1 MTSYLDHMVSD
12 ARLVILKALSKQV
25 DGRLNEVILT
35 AELDSFGH
43 KRSRE
48 WLRTQLN
55 KLEELGAVVNVTQG
69 TVMVAAIT
77 RLGLAH
83 VERREV
89 IDGIARPSPEF

>member
-1 MTSYLDHMVSD
+1 MSYLDHVVAD

-25 DGRLNEVILT
+25 DGRLNEVLIT

-48 WLRTQLN
+48 WVRTQLM

-69 TVMVAAIT
+69 TVMVAGIT

-89 IDGIARPSPEF
+89 IDGVARPSPEF

>member
-1 MTSYLDHMVSD
+1 MSYLEHAAAD

-25 DGRLNEVILT
+25 DGRLNEVLIT

-48 WLRTQLN
+48 WVRTQLN

-69 TVMVAAIT
+69 TVVVAAIT
-77 RLGLAH
+77 RLGVAH

-89 IDGIARPSPEF
+89 IDGVARPSPEF

>member
-1 MTSYLDHMVSD
+1 MSYLDHVVAD
-12 ARLVILKALSKQV
+12 ARLVILRALSKQV
-25 DGRLNEVILT
+25 DGRLNEVLIT
-35 AELDSFGH
+35 AELDAFAH

-48 WLRTQLN
+48 WVRTQLN

-69 TVMVAAIT
+69 TVMVASIT

-89 IDGIARPSPEF
+89 IDGVARPSPEF

>member
-1 MTSYLDHMVSD
+1 MSYLDHMVAD
-12 ARLVILKALSKQV
+12 ARLVILKALSKQT
-25 DGRLNEVILT
+25 DGRLNEVIIT

-48 WLRTQLN
+48 WVRTQLN
-55 KLEELGAVVNVTQG
+55 KLEELGALINVLQG
-69 TVMVAAIT
+69 TVMVAGIT

-89 IDGIARPSPEF
+89 IDGVAKPSPEF

>member
-1 MTSYLDHMVSD
+1 MSYIDHMLAD

-25 DGRLNEVILT
+25 DGRLNEVLIT

-48 WLRTQLN
+48 WVRTQLN
-55 KLEELGAVVNVTQG
+55 KLEELGAVVNVAQG
-69 TVMVAAIT
+69 SVMVAGIT

-89 IDGIARPSPEF
+89 IDGVGRPSPEF